1 MMYSDA
7 IISKKGPLAR
17 VWLAAHWERKISK
30 NQFLQT
36 NIEKTVDAITAEE
49 QEMLTLRLSGQLLL
63 GVVRIYSRKTRYLLE
78 DCNDALVKIKTAF
91 KKGDVDMPDTH
102 RHVANI
108 NAITLADDLTEFDI
122 LLPEAPLHL
131 NRDPNEPIMDLSL
144 SMSNIS
150 RRQDITISQSG
161 NDAQLFSLGFNDN
174 ILDGIET
181 GRDLFQHGAQSDLQ
195 LADLG
200 LDDMNEIE
208 MGRDAA
214 FERSLTMD
222 DIGAPLER
230 MNIKDTN
237 NNEEFDF
244 DLGPEPDFLP
254 EASPDMR
261 QNESSFDLPDASM
274 TTESNSALIADTQ
287 AIGDDLLFDVGT
299 PSAQANTPQIHRRRL
314 IIDKVT
320 ELPHDKIRDQINDTS
335 DIVTE
340 ATFLPTSPEMLR
352 FKSIEKQGIK
362 FFINLNAPL
371 NLAPELQALF
381 TRSRKRSP
389 SVTSLGDE
397 DEEEEHQRKQPK
409 LISGPTT
416 KLQTATEEDEYDI
429 VLGAGEEATT
439 AAATAAAAAAA
450 AAIAAKDVPETQ
462 AGIMPY
468 EANVNP
474 VTSSASQLLTP
485 LGISKQT
492 NDTME
497 RLQVTFDQ
505 KKQMAEEPKITYQ
518 QMASPN
524 LKRAD
529 AVKLFFDVLVLS
541 SKDMVKVKQA
551 KPYGDITIS
560 QAVVA

>member
-1 MMYSDA
+1 MLYSEA
-7 IISKKGPLAR
+7 IISRKGPLAR

-49 QEMLTLRLSGQLLL
+49 QELLTLRLSGQLLL
-63 GVVRIYSRKTRYLLE
+63 GIVRIYSRKTRYLLE

-102 RHVANI
+102 RHIANI
-108 NAITLADDLTEFDI
+108 NAITLSDDLTEFDI

-161 NDAQLFSLGFNDN
+161 NDAQLLSLGFNDN
-174 ILDGIET
+174 ILDGIES
-181 GRDLFQHGAQSDLQ
+181 GRDLFQHGAESDLQ

-200 LDDMNEIE
+200 LNDMNEIE

-214 FERSLTMD
+214 LERSLTMD

-237 NNEEFDF
+237 NEEFDF

-254 EASPDMR
+254 EPMPDER
-261 QNESSFDLPDASM
+261 QPDSSFDLPDASM
-274 TTESNSALIADTQ
+274 TTESNSALIPDTQ

-320 ELPHDKIRDQINDTS
+320 ELPHNKIRDQINDTS

-340 ATFLPTSPEMLR
+340 ATFLPTSSEMLR

-371 NLAPELQALF
+371 NLAPELQTLF
-381 TRSRKRSP
+381 TRGRKRSP
-389 SVTSLGDE
+389 SITSIDDE
-397 DEEEEHQRKQPK
+397 DDEEHQRKQPK
-409 LISGPTT
+409 LITGP
-416 KLQTATEEDEYDI
+416 ATGTRANADEDEYDI
-429 VLGAGEEATT
+429 ALGAGEEATT
-439 AAATAAAAAAA
+439 AAAKTTV
-450 AAIAAKDVPETQ
+450 AKDVPETQ

-468 EANVNP
+468 EANVSP
-474 VTSSASQLLTP
+474 VTSSSSQLLSP

-492 NDTME
+492 TDTME
-497 RLQVTFDQ
+497 RLQATFDQ
-505 KKQMAEEPKITYQ
+505 KKQTAEEPKITYQ
-518 QMASPN
+518 QMAGQDI
-524 LKRAD
+524 KRAD

-541 SKDMVKVKQA
+541 TKDMVKVKQS